1 MKLTRKLTL
10 ALILG
15 ILVVLVANAALRVRR
30 EIALFERDSRGD
42 SLLVGRML
50 AGSVKRVW
58 SSLGE
63 AEVMDLVEDANQR
76 ESSVRIR
83 WVWLHE
89 PVEEPD
95 FPGRTPVV
103 LDAALVVEGE
113 PFQVLSA
120 VSGNDALYTYVPVAV
135 PDGRIGAVEVRDT
148 LVDQRIYVRRTVQQA
163 MLTTGI
169 LVLLCGAIAVGLG
182 VLLVGRPFRCLIEQA
197 RRVGR
202 GDLSGRLSLSQRDE
216 VGELASEMNTMCDQL
231 AQAKETAIRESAERI
246 KALEQLRHADR
257 LSTVGQLAAGIAH
270 ELGTP
275 LNVIMGRAQ
284 LVLKR
289 HPADDDSYKNSAIV
303 LEQAKRMAAIV
314 RQLLNFARRR
324 GTQKSPQRLHQL
336 AQQTLSM
343 LAPLAEKSKIRY
355 TLTGNEE
362 LVADVDAGQLQ
373 QALTNLILNGIQA
386 MSEGGILEVAIG
398 RRSPKETAAFP
409 ENGTAHLFI
418 AVRDQG
424 VGIPRGLERRLF
436 EPFFTT
442 KPAGEGT
449 GLGLSVAF
457 GIVEEHGGFI
467 EVESEPG
474 AGSSFIIYLPESR
487 E

>member
-15 ILVVLVANAALRVRR
+15 ILVVLVVNAALRVRR
-30 EIALFERDSRGD
+30 EIALFERDSKGD

-83 WVWLHE
+83 WVWLNE

-95 FPGRTPVV
+95 FPARIPVV
-103 LDAALVVEGE
+103 FDRARVVENE
-113 PFQVLSA
+113 PIQILSA
-120 VSGNDALYTYVPVAV
+120 ASGHDALYTYVPVGV
-135 PDGRIGAVEVRDT
+135 PDGRIGAIEVRDT
-148 LVDQRIYVRRTVQQA
+148 LVDQRLYVRRTVQQA
-163 MLTTGI
+163 MLTTLI

-182 VLLVGRPFRCLIEQA
+182 FLLVGKPFRCLIEQA
-197 RRVGR
+197 RRIGR
-202 GDLSGRLSLSQRDE
+202 GDLSMRLSLLQKDE
-216 VGELASEMNTMCDQL
+216 VGELASEMNTMCDLL
-231 AQAKETAIRESAERI
+231 ADARETAIRESTERI

-289 HPADDDSYKNSAIV
+289 HVAQDDTYKHSAIV
-303 LEQAKRMAAIV
+303 LEQAKKMTAIV
-314 RQLLNFARRR
+314 RKLLDFARRR

-343 LAPLAEKSKIRY
+343 LAPLAEKAKVRFS
-355 TLTGNEE
+355 LTGDED

-373 QALTNLILNGIQA
+373 QALTNLIVNGLQA
-386 MSEGGILEVAIG
+386 MDEGGILEVSIG
-398 RRSPKETAAFP
+398 RPKPPETATP
-409 ENGTAHLFI
+409 NGNGRTLLAI

-424 VGIPRGLERRLF
+424 VGIPAGLERRLF

-449 GLGLSVAF
+449 GLGLSVAY

-467 EVESEPG
+467 EVESEFG
-474 AGSSFIIYLPESR
+474 AGSSFTIYIPER
-487 E
+487 KE